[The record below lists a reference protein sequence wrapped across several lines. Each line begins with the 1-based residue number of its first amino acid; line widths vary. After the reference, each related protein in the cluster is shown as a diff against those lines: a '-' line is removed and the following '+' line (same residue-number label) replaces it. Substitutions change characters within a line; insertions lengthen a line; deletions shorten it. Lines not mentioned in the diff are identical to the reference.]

1 MFISIKKIMLH
12 ALNIC
17 MSSVVFWILKWEK
30 KTELI
35 NMSTSGVG
43 ENRNTALLGRHV
55 LGENFYRHVADGG
68 KAIVWI
74 LGEPV
79 LWTRMIGK

>member
-1 MFISIKKIMLH
+1 MHVFRRV
-12 ALNIC
+12 LNIE
-17 MSSVVFWILKWEK
+17 MRKK

-68 KAIVWI
+68 KP
-74 LGEPV
+74 LYES
-79 LWTRMIGK
+79 